1 MYPQGN
7 QRNWAA
13 WEPLSPVGTQ
23 QAEGSSSQEASEFLR
38 ETELDVSIS
47 VKWV

>member
-7 QRNWAA
+7 WRNWAA
-13 WEPLSPVGTQ
+13 WEPLSPMGTQ
-23 QAEGSSSQEASEFLR
+23 EAEGSSSQEKSEFLR
-38 ETELDVSIS
+38 ETELDVSMP